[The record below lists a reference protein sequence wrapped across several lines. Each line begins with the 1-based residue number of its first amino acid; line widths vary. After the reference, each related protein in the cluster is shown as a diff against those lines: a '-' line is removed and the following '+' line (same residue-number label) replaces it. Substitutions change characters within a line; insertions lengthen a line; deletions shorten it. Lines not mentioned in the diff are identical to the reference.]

1 MEDIKK
7 VNIVKYNGLDD
18 NYNKVISF
26 YENQKSAYD
35 SSILNLQNEIKSIK
49 TSIKLD
55 VETEDEVQN
64 NLILSNRLIELKT
77 QLNTIKGYRDELIH
91 DLNKLIEDYIYESV
105 NIESIPEKY
114 RDKVKSYAW
123 ERSHSYGYSEYYN
136 VLLGLIDIFE

>member
-77 QLNTIKGYRDELIH
+77 QLNIIKGSLAI
-91 DLNKLIEDYIYESV
+91 
-105 NIESIPEKY
+105 
-114 RDKVKSYAW
+114 KVG
-123 ERSHSYGYSEYYN
+123 EEEEN
-136 VLLGLIDIFE
+136 V

>member
-64 NLILSNRLIELKT
+64 NLILSNRLIELR
-77 QLNTIKGYRDELIH
+77 LN
-91 DLNKLIEDYIYESV
+91 
-105 NIESIPEKY
+105 
-114 RDKVKSYAW
+114 
-123 ERSHSYGYSEYYN
+123 
-136 VLLGLIDIFE
+136 

>member
-26 YENQKSAYD
+26 YENQMSAYD

-77 QLNTIKGYRDELIH
+77 QLNIIKGYRDELIH
-91 DLNKLIEDYIYESV
+91 DLNL
-105 NIESIPEKY
+105 
-114 RDKVKSYAW
+114 
-123 ERSHSYGYSEYYN
+123 
-136 VLLGLIDIFE
+136 